1 VAETHVV
8 STSLRIIMRAG
19 APILQQL
26 WIPIERPGFYADPA
40 ATDEDNDMMYA
51 EWRDA
56 GQVKP
61 EWRDVP
67 IHRGDA

>member
-1 VAETHVV
+1 
-8 STSLRIIMRAG
+8 MRAG

>member
-1 VAETHVV
+1 MAETHVV

-67 IHRGDA
+67 IHHGDA